1 MSAWLLVVQ
10 GAHKGRP
17 YAMSF
22 FVGATLVVALHQQTP
37 VRFIHQGRPSGRYRT
52 RNDGY
57 DFAISPHELRE
68 VCFEFRPSETSEG
81 VGGRRAPDAPQPR
94 VRKW

>member
-1 MSAWLLVVQ
+1 LLVVQ

-22 FVGATLVVALHQQTP
+22 FVGATLVVALQQDTP

-52 RNDGY
+52 RNDG
-57 DFAISPHELRE
+57 DGLRTVWSELYSAAALATIPACPVVTTTLMASSTR
-68 VCFEFRPSETSEG
+68 S
-81 VGGRRAPDAPQPR
+81 RA
-94 VRKW
+94 